1 MTGLLAPSWPAD
13 EEHEMT
19 LEIDPYSTAA
29 VGDDVW
35 VDGMLLRDGAG
46 ELPDQGVMDRAVGT
60 GPDRIAGD
68 LSSLRSAIA
77 DFLSTHDTGLLA
89 LAAATEACGSSTVSV
104 SEGFDE
110 IDHDSGTGFDF
121 LEV

>member
-1 MTGLLAPSWPAD
+1 MSI
-13 EEHEMT
+13 
-19 LEIDPYSTAA
+19 EIDPYSTAA

-46 ELPDQGVMDRAVGT
+46 ELPEEATLNRAAGT

-68 LSSLRSAIA
+68 ISALKSAMA
-77 DFLSTHDTGLLA
+77 DFISTHDTGLLA
-89 LAAATEACGSSTVSV
+89 LAAATEACGSSTVSMT
-104 SEGFDE
+104 EGFEEVDT
-110 IDHDSGTGFDF
+110 DAGSGFDF